1 MFLSLPCGEWRFSKL
16 AVTLS
21 PPAALLHV
29 FAAAFFFPEVEMEGL
44 GMTRNCSFF
53 WTLFCTAMFF
63 CTMGNTKRIGEQ
75 SSLTAVKAQVFHFIE
90 ACTLVPGISLQ
101 DTNVSIELQSMC
113 IAPSA
118 FCKLR
123 NERQKS
129 HHRNSE
135 ATNLSG
141 CDER

>member
-1 MFLSLPCGEWRFSKL
+1 
-16 AVTLS
+16 
-21 PPAALLHV
+21 
-29 FAAAFFFPEVEMEGL
+29 
-44 GMTRNCSFF
+44 MTRNGSFF

-63 CTMGNTKRIGEQ
+63 CTMGNTKRIGEW

-118 FCKLR
+118 FLYRLR

-135 ATNLSG
+135 PTNSSG